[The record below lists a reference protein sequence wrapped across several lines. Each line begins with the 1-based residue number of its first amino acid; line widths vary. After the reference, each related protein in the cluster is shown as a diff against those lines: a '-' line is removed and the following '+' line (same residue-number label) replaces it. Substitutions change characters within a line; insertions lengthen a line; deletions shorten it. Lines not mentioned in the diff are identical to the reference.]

1 LFGGLMRR
9 APALESHATPL
20 HRKGEAAARH
30 SMRACLVLLEAAKR
44 KEKKALPKPRTTRNI
59 VDVCPLTVVKNLYI
73 IHGSLGRPSL
83 IGCLAFQ
90 VQGMV
95 KDLNPDRWSAAST
108 SKIIQQE
115 CL

>member
-1 LFGGLMRR
+1 MRR

-44 KEKKALPKPRTTRNI
+44 QEKKALPKPRTTRNI